1 MQGETTHDVGGP
13 LTIIANPLLFVALI
27 IVLRKLGLNGNF
39 KEDFFTDNAKY
50 DFGHINAC
58 IGDREESTLKSQ
70 GGQLVI
76 SRASHLYQNCIW
88 LEFQST

>member
-1 MQGETTHDVGGP
+1 MVKLSSLSDNDYTPEVSSHDFF
-13 LTIIANPLLFVALI
+13 NS
-27 IVLRKLGLNGNF
+27 KLCGTLNGNF
-39 KEDFFTDNAKY
+39 KEDFFTDNAKD

-58 IGDREESTLKSQ
+58 IGDGEEITLKSQ

-76 SRASHLYQNCIW
+76 SHASHLYKNCMW